1 MLERTVRPAFQKVFV
16 APAVKMLLPLR
27 LNPDLLTAAGAV
39 FGVAAAPLLYLKLPW
54 AALGTLLFSGWLDT
68 LDGSYARALGVSS
81 EKGSA
86 LDIVFDRA
94 VEFSVTL
101 GLFLYS
107 PGRGLACLAML
118 GSMLLC
124 VTSFL
129 VVGIFEKN
137 SSQKSFHY
145 SEGLME
151 RAEAFI
157 FFGLMMLWPSAFTP
171 LAWLYS
177 ALVFY
182 TAAVR
187 MSEFYFR
194 RSV

>member
-1 MLERTVRPAFQKVFV
+1 MLERLARPLFQKLLVDLPV
-16 APAVKMLLPLR
+16 RLLLPLR
-27 LNPDLLTAAGAV
+27 LNPDALTVAGGLL
-39 FGVAAAPLLYLKLPW
+39 GVATAPLLYFRLPL
-54 AALGTLLFSGWLDT
+54 AALAALLLSGWLDA
-68 LDGSYARALGVSS
+68 LDGSYARARGVSS

-86 LDIVFDRA
+86 LDIVSDRV

-101 GLFLYS
+101 GLFLYA
-107 PGRGLACLAML
+107 PGRGLECLAML

-129 VVGIFEKN
+129 VVAIFEKN

-151 RAEAFI
+151 RAESFI
-157 FFGLMMLWPSAFTP
+157 FFGAMMLFPAWFAP
-171 LAWLYS
+171 LAWVFT

-187 MSEFYFR
+187 VFGFYFR
-194 RSV
+194 RSI

>member
-1 MLERTVRPAFQKVFV
+1 MLERTIRPAFQKVFV
-16 APAVKMLLPLR
+16 APLVGLLLPLR
-27 LNPDLLTAAGAV
+27 LNPDVLTVAGGAA
-39 FGVAAAPLLYLKLPW
+39 GVAAAPLLYFKLPW
-54 AALGTLLFSGWLDT
+54 AALGALLLSGWLDT
-68 LDGSYARALGVSS
+68 IDGSYARARGVSS

-86 LDIVFDRA
+86 LDIVSDRA

-101 GLFLYS
+101 GLFLYA
-107 PGRGLACLAML
+107 PGRGLECVVML

-151 RAEAFI
+151 RAESFI
-157 FFGLMMLWPSAFTP
+157 FFGLMMLFPAYFSP
-171 LAWLYS
+171 LAWVFS

-187 MSEFYFR
+187 MYEFYFR